1 MTSLTAS
8 ESFTPLP
15 YVPLAHSYNSRGELG
30 AFVNPSACS
39 CTTCVDYVAGA
50 AAERSATPAPRPLAT
65 LPPPQHSLVLGMG
78 TGAASP
84 GVWARFGPSSEP
96 TLSRFNTLAPGE
108 GFGPALPRFNT
119 LAPGEGFGPAPTGP
133 ALMRS
138 SSVAEEEDEDAFQEE
153 TFNRLRILRARLQTR
168 QDAVY
173 ESETRSHDE
182 MAAQDAEWEELDNQI
197 HAIEQLLLSFG
208 AVFRQR

>member
-15 YVPLAHSYNSRGELG
+15 YAALAHSYNSRGELG

-84 GVWARFGPSSEP
+84 GFWARFGPSSEP

-119 LAPGEGFGPAPTGP
+119 LAPGEGFGPSPTGP

-173 ESETRSHDE
+173 EGETRSHDE